1 MGCKI
6 GMMVSLE
13 EEVGVSVGVIMM
25 VEERR

>member
-13 EEVGVSVGVIMM
+13 GEVGVSVGVIMM